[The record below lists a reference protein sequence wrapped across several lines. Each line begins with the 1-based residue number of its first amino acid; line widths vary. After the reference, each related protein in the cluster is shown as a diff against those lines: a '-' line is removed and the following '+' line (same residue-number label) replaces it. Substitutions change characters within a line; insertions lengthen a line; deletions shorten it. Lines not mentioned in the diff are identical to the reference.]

1 MRKDNGDVGSYLDFA
16 QRALAPV
23 GSFNE
28 MAARNVE
35 RAVRLQYEMAGD
47 WMQFAFAQLHAA
59 AASRDPGTLLTNQ
72 AEVSGQFVEKI
83 SRRQQD
89 LARISAETQADF
101 ARWFDESSAG

>member
-1 MRKDNGDVGSYLDFA
+1 MRKENGETGSYLDIA
-16 QRALAPV
+16 QRVLAPV

-28 MAARNVE
+28 MAARSVE
-35 RAVRLQYEMAGD
+35 RAVRLQYDLAGD

-59 AASRDPGTLLTNQ
+59 AASRDPGTLLASQ
-72 AEVSGQFVEKI
+72 AEVSSQFAEKI
-83 SRRQQD
+83 GRRQQD

>member
-1 MRKDNGDVGSYLDFA
+1 MRKDNGEVGSYLDFA

-28 MAARNVE
+28 MTARNVE
-35 RAVRLQYEMAGD
+35 RAFQLQYEMAGD

-59 AASRDPGTLLTNQ
+59 AASRDPGSLLSNQ
-72 AEVSGQFVEKI
+72 AEVSSQFAEKI

-89 LARISAETQADF
+89 VARISADTQVDF
-101 ARWFDESSAG
+101 ARWFDESSTA

>member
-1 MRKDNGDVGSYLDFA
+1 MRIDDREAGNYVDFA

-35 RAVRLQYEMAGD
+35 RAARLQYEMAGD
-47 WMQFAFAQLHAA
+47 WMEFAFAQLHAA
-59 AASRDPGTLLTNQ
+59 AASRDPGTLLSNQ
-72 AEVSGQFVEKI
+72 AEVSNQLVEKI
-83 SRRQQD
+83 ARRQQD

-101 ARWFDESSAG
+101 ARWFDESSAD

>member
-1 MRKDNGDVGSYLDFA
+1 MHNDNAKTGSYLEYA
-16 QRALAPV
+16 QRALAPL

-47 WMQFAFAQLHAA
+47 WMQYAFAQLHAA
-59 AASRDPGTLLTNQ
+59 AGSRDPVTLLSNQ
-72 AEVSGQFVEKI
+72 AEVTGQFVEKI

-101 ARWFDESSAG
+101 ARWLDASSAI

>member
-1 MRKDNGDVGSYLDFA
+1 MRKDNEEAAGYLDFA

-59 AASRDPGTLLTNQ
+59 AASRDPGSLLTGQ
-72 AEVSGQFVEKI
+72 SEVSSQFVEKL

-89 LARISAETQADF
+89 LARMSAEAQADF
-101 ARWFDESSAG
+101 ARWFDESSVR

>member
-1 MRKDNGDVGSYLDFA
+1 MRKDNGEVGTYVDLG
-16 QRALAPV
+16 QRMLAPV

-28 MAARNVE
+28 MAARSVE
-35 RAVRLQYEMAGD
+35 RAVRFQYEMAGD